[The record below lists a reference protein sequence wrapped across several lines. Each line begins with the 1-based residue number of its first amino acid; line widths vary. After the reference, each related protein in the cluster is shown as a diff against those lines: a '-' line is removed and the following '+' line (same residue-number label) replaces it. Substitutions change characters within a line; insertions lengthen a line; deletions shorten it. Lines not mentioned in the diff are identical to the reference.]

1 MNFSKFADFEI
12 KSSSLKDIRDFSK
25 KVFKENQELENE
37 QEKLILAIAEA
48 AQNILKHAYENKNS
62 SDKLRLQ
69 ISYDDNELT
78 IDLYDK
84 GKLTIEKNVNPRKLD
99 DIKPGGLGT
108 FFIKQVMDEVIF
120 SKSKNDDWV
129 NHLILKKKNYPP
141 IIAPTLKIGE
151 YIAIIKPPIMVPIKT
166 IIIGSIKVDILS
178 TAVSNSSS

>member
-37 QEKLILAIAEA
+37 QEKLILAIGEA
-48 AQNILKHAYENKNS
+48 AQNIVKHAYENKNS

-69 ISYDDNELT
+69 ISCDDNELT
-78 IDLYDK
+78 IDFYDK
-84 GKLTIEKNVNPRKLD
+84 GKLTIEKNVKSRDLD

-129 NHLILKKKNYPP
+129 NHLILKKK
-141 IIAPTLKIGE
+141 IIRL
-151 YIAIIKPPIMVPIKT
+151 
-166 IIIGSIKVDILS
+166 
-178 TAVSNSSS
+178 

>member
-48 AQNILKHAYENKNS
+48 AQNYENKNS

-69 ISYDDNELT
+69 ISYDGNELT

-84 GKLTIEKNVNPRKLD
+84 GKLTIEKNVKPRDLD

-120 SKSKNDDWV
+120 SKDKTNDWV
-129 NHLILKKKNYPP
+129 NHLILKKD
-141 IIAPTLKIGE
+141 L
-151 YIAIIKPPIMVPIKT
+151 
-166 IIIGSIKVDILS
+166 
-178 TAVSNSSS
+178 

>member
-12 KSSSLKDIRDFSK
+12 KSSSLKKIRDFSRK
-25 KVFKENQELENE
+25 IFKENQELENE

-84 GKLTIEKNVNPRKLD
+84 GKLTIEKNVKPRKLD

-120 SKSKNDDWV
+120 SKDKTNDWV
-129 NHLILKKKNYPP
+129 NHLILKKK
-141 IIAPTLKIGE
+141 IIRL
-151 YIAIIKPPIMVPIKT
+151 
-166 IIIGSIKVDILS
+166 
-178 TAVSNSSS
+178 